1 MKHLSRI
8 VVLALTLGVLPPPVH
23 AERADR
29 EKPVDI
35 EADHMTVDDRNKVH
49 VFEGDVVL
57 TQGTLVIKAA
67 RLVVTQDADG
77 FQSGVATG
85 SGKRL
90 ATFRQ
95 KRDGSN
101 DYVEGEAE
109 RIEYDSR
116 NERAR
121 LFNQAHVKSGG
132 DEVRGRYIEYD
143 ALTENYVATNQPG
156 STAARGDGE
165 GDGRVRATIQP
176 KGSAAETEAPPD
188 EPSSPR

>member
-1 MKHLSRI
+1 MKPLSRI
-8 VVLALTLGVLPPPVH
+8 VLLALALGLLPASAS

-29 EKPVDI
+29 DKPVNI
-35 EADHMTVDDRNKVH
+35 EANRMTVDDRNKVH

-57 TQGTLVIKAA
+57 TQGTLVIKAP

-77 FQSGVATG
+77 FQNGVATG
-85 SGKRL
+85 NEKRL

-95 KRDGSN
+95 KREGSN
-101 DYVEGEAE
+101 EYVEGEAE

-143 ALTENYVATNQPG
+143 ALTENYVVTNQPG
-156 STAARGDGE
+156 TAAASVPGE
-165 GDGRVRATIQP
+165 GRVRATIQP
-176 KGSAAETEAPPD
+176 KSSTPEQEAPAGV
-188 EPSSPR
+188 PSSPR